1 MVNLDPR
8 RPLRRMIVLLLPLAA
23 LPAAMHG
30 QLPGAPVLQNAWA
43 NPGITAAANAATGG
57 GSRVFA
63 GAGAWAPRSGRFQLS
78 AGIGTRD
85 AEAGGGGL
93 AFGARVAVPVFSF
106 AGGAFGVAGFLGAGA
121 AREPDA
127 RIEVGG
133 EQGGTVTQ
141 VPIGAAV
148 GYRRAFSFI
157 RGASVYGAP
166 FYSYNRL
173 TVGDSSV
180 SAGAV
185 RVSLGLDV
193 GVTNRIG
200 VTVGAELGGSAKP
213 GFPGP
218 TGSIWGLGAS
228 YALGRR

>member
-1 MVNLDPR
+1 MSAFA
-8 RPLRRMIVLLLPLAA
+8 RPCLAA
-23 LPAAMHG
+23 ACLLALPTVSAA

-43 NPGITAAANAATGG
+43 NPGITAAVNVATGG
-57 GSRVFA
+57 GSRVVA
-63 GAGAWAPRSGRFQLS
+63 GAGAWAPGSGRFQLS
-78 AGIGTRD
+78 AGLGMRK
-85 AEAGGGGL
+85 AEVGGSGM

-121 AREPDA
+121 AREPDVLLDPQGDA
-127 RIEVGG
+127 
-133 EQGGTVTQ
+133 GGTITQ

-157 RGASVYGAP
+157 RGVSVYGAP
-166 FYSYNRL
+166 FYTYNRL

-180 SAGAV
+180 SAGAF
-185 RVSLGLDV
+185 RFSFGADV

-200 VTVGAELGGSAKP
+200 VTVGAEMGGSART
-213 GFPGP
+213 GMPGP
-218 TGSIWGLGAS
+218 TGAIWGLGAS